1 MLKMIKART
10 KLLEILMDAINQG
23 FSWEDIKKLL
33 EVKKTLKKYNRPKG
47 RWGDRDSDLIQ

>member
-33 EVKKTLKKYNRPKG
+33 EVKKILKKYKWTAG
-47 RWGDRDSDLIQ
+47 QGGDRESDLVQ

>member
-33 EVKKTLKKYNRPKG
+33 EVKKTLKKKYKRTTG
-47 RWGDRDSDLIQ
+47 HGGTGIQI